1 MSRCKKCNVIILDD
15 TDRCPLCKN
24 VLESGDEP
32 NVDAYPNAIGVN
44 RRFRLLENILLF
56 LSIVSG
62 CLMVAINHITNPDVA
77 WSLVA
82 CLILAYANAVL
93 RMAILGKSG
102 YMFKTLTLVILA
114 VLMLLGIDYL
124 TGYRG
129 WSLDYVLPLG
139 ILLID
144 LTLLIL
150 TLVNRRNWQSYMMAQ
165 ILAILLSLIP
175 VGLRLGGI
183 IKFPYLVWI
192 AFATSVFL
200 FLGTLIIGDRRAR
213 TELKRRFHV

>member
-1 MSRCKKCNVIILDD
+1 MDD

-24 VLESGDEP
+24 VLDSTGEP
-32 NVDAYPNAIGVN
+32 GVNTYPNAIGVN
-44 RRFRLLENILLF
+44 RKFRLLENLLLF
-56 LSIVSG
+56 LSIVAG
-62 CLMVAINHITNPDVA
+62 CLMLAINHMLDADVA
-77 WSLVA
+77 WSLVV
-82 CLILAYANAVL
+82 CLILIYANAVL
-93 RMAILGKSG
+93 RMAIS
-102 YMFKTLTLVILA
+102 LVILA

-124 TGYRG
+124 TGYKG

-139 ILLID
+139 VLLID
-144 LTLLIL
+144 LALLIL

-192 AFATSVFL
+192 AFGTSVFL

>member
-1 MSRCKKCNVIILDD
+1 ML
-15 TDRCPLCKN
+15 
-24 VLESGDEP
+24 
-32 NVDAYPNAIGVN
+32 
-44 RRFRLLENILLF
+44 FR
-56 LSIVSG
+56 S
-62 CLMVAINHITNPDVA
+62 
-77 WSLVA
+77 
-82 CLILAYANAVL
+82 
-93 RMAILGKSG
+93 
-102 YMFKTLTLVILA
+102 LTLVILA

-124 TGYRG
+124 TGYQG

>member
-1 MSRCKKCNVIILDD
+1 MDD
-15 TDRCPLCKN
+15 TDRCPLCKH

-32 NVDAYPNAIGVN
+32 SVDAYPNAIGVN

-56 LSIVSG
+56 LSIVAA
-62 CLMVAINHITNPDVA
+62 CLMVAINHITDPEVA

-82 CLILAYANAVL
+82 CLVLVYANAVL

-102 YMFKTLTLVILA
+102 YMFKTLSLVILA

-139 ILLID
+139 VLLID
-144 LTLLIL
+144 LALFVL

-165 ILAILLSLIP
+165 ILAILLSMIP

-183 IKFPYLVWI
+183 IRFPYLVWI
-192 AFATSVFL
+192 AFAASVFL